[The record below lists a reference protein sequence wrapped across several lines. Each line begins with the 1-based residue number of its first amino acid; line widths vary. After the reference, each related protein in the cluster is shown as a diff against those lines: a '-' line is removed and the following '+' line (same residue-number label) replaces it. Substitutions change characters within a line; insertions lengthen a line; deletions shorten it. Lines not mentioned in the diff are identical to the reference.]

1 MPKQFPPE
9 VRDRAVRMTM
19 DRLSEYPSVY
29 AACKALAPKL
39 GVGAESLRRW
49 VVQAQIDAG
58 EKTGPSS
65 DELEEI
71 KRLRAEVRDLKESNE
86 ILKQASNFLREGARP
101 SPPLICRFID
111 EMRAEGYAVES
122 ICAVLREQGVQVAA
136 RTYRAW
142 KKRLPALRTIEDAR
156 ITNALRA
163 LQVLDAKGRPRPE
176 IIYGRRK
183 MTQWLR
189 RNGFPEASKHAV
201 DRLMREEGMNGL
213 IRGRKTRT
221 TIPGKDGRRA
231 GDLLN
236 RDFTAPAPNR
246 IWVTDFT
253 YVPVYSGFVYVAL
266 VIDLYSRAIVGWETS
281 TVKGTAFVEHC
292 LRMALWR
299 RQHTGRP
306 APAGLIHHSDAGSQ
320 YTSIRY
326 TDTLAL
332 EGLQPSIGSVGDA
345 YDNAAAETVMGLFK
359 NEAVA
364 KDSPFRSGP
373 LKTETDVMEIV
384 FEWVHWYNNE
394 RLHSALDHQTPEEYE
409 QTNYDLQTGPLPDD
423 AANKQAE

>member
-1 MPKQFPPE
+1 VEETPASP
-9 VRDRAVRMTM
+9 AHH
-19 DRLSEYPSVY
+19 
-29 AACKALAPKL
+29 
-39 GVGAESLRRW
+39 RR
-49 VVQAQIDAG
+49 
-58 EKTGPSS
+58 
-65 DELEEI
+65 
-71 KRLRAEVRDLKESNE
+71 
-86 ILKQASNFLREGARP
+86 
-101 SPPLICRFID
+101 CRVTD
-111 EMRAEGYAVES
+111 
-122 ICAVLREQGVQVAA
+122 
-136 RTYRAW
+136 
-142 KKRLPALRTIEDAR
+142 
-156 ITNALRA
+156 ALRA
-163 LQVLDAKGRPRPE
+163 LKVPDAKGRPRPE
-176 IIYGRRK
+176 IMYGRRK

-189 RNGFPEASKHAV
+189 RNGFPEASKHTV
-201 DRLMREEGMNGL
+201 DRLLPGMVVRVLRPLMRPFMPSS
-213 IRGRKTRT
+213 RM
-221 TIPGKDGRRA
+221 KDGRRA

-281 TVKGTAFVEHC
+281 TVKDTAFVEHC

-299 RQHTGRP
+299 REHTGRP
-306 APAGLIHHSDAGSQ
+306 APVGLIHHSDAGSQ

-364 KDSPFRSGP
+364 KDSPFRTGA

-384 FEWVHWYNNE
+384 FEWVHW
-394 RLHSALDHQTPEEYE
+394 
-409 QTNYDLQTGPLPDD
+409 
-423 AANKQAE
+423 

>member
-39 GVGAESLRRW
+39 GVGPESLRRW

-58 EKTGPSS
+58 EKTGPST

-122 ICAVLREQGVQVAA
+122 ICAVLREQGVRVAA

-156 ITNALRA
+156 LTDALRA
-163 LQVLDAKGRPRPE
+163 VKVPDAKGRPRPE

-189 RNGFPEASKHAV
+189 RNGFPEASKHTV

-213 IRGRKTRT
+213 VRGRKTRT

-231 GDLLN
+231 GDLVN
-236 RDFTAPAPNR
+236 RDFTAAAPNQ

-266 VIDLYSRAIVGWETS
+266 VIDLYSRAILGWETS
-281 TVKGTAFVEHC
+281 TVKDTAFVEHC

-299 RQHTGRP
+299 REHTSRP
-306 APAGLIHHSDAGSQ
+306 APTGLIHHSDAGSQ

-364 KDSPFRSGP
+364 KDSPFRSGA

-409 QTNYDLQTGPLPDD
+409 QTYYDLQTSSLPDD
-423 AANKQAE
+423 AANKQAA

>member
-39 GVGAESLRRW
+39 GVGPESLRRW

-58 EKTGPSS
+58 EKTGPST

-122 ICAVLREQGVQVAA
+122 ICAVLREQGVRVAA

-156 ITNALRA
+156 LTDALRA
-163 LQVLDAKGRPRPE
+163 VKVPDAKGRPRPE

-189 RNGFPEASKHAV
+189 RNGFPEASKHTV

-213 IRGRKTRT
+213 VRGRKTRT

-231 GDLLN
+231 GDLVN
-236 RDFTAPAPNR
+236 RDFTAAAPNQ

-266 VIDLYSRAIVGWETS
+266 VIDLYSRAILGWETS
-281 TVKGTAFVEHC
+281 TVKDTAFVEHC

-299 RQHTGRP
+299 REHTGRP
-306 APAGLIHHSDAGSQ
+306 APTGLIHHSDAGSQ

-364 KDSPFRSGP
+364 KDSPFRSGA

-409 QTNYDLQTGPLPDD
+409 QTYYDLQTSSLPDD
-423 AANKQAE
+423 AANKQAA